1 MAMPRPLAIMMLTFV
16 ATACGGTRPEGA
28 TASNAGEDLR
38 ISPLADGGSA
48 SDPSSRPPLVKVDD
62 ETHSATRE
70 DCIAI
75 VDANVEVQLRVAGLT
90 DAAVLE
96 QRKKEMRDSLADD
109 IQQCVGK
116 NVSAKMIRCV
126 KSAKTLPDIDRCL
139 R

>member
-1 MAMPRPLAIMMLTFV
+1 MVSRRLLALVMLTLV
-16 ATACGGTRPEGA
+16 AAACGGSRHEGA
-28 TASNAGEDLR
+28 TPAGDDLR
-38 ISPLADGGSA
+38 IAPLADGGTS
-48 SDPSSRPPLVKVDD
+48 SDQSSRSSGKVDD

-70 DCIAI
+70 DCTAI

-96 QRKKEMRDSLADD
+96 QRKKEMREHLADD
-109 IQQCVGK
+109 IQQCIGK